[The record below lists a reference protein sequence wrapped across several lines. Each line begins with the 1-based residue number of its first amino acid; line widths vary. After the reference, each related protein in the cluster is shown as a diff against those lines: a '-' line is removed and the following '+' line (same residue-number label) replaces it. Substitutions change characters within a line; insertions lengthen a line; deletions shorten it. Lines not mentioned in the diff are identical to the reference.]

1 VRCVHRDF
9 LGRLGG
15 DDGSISP
22 KDREQSGGRA
32 EGVAGEADDDQ
43 LIEQDDPSQ
52 RPVASG
58 HGGGHQLGLYLI
70 RLAGKQLE
78 RVQSPCT
85 ATRWKFGFFIP
96 PGSDRGRFSLS
107 LRHCV
112 IQAKHPVTPLGW

>member
-1 VRCVHRDF
+1 MDLIARARDW
-9 LGRLGG
+9 LNQDPDPLTRL
-15 DDGSISP
+15 
-22 KDREQSGGRA
+22 EL
-32 EGVAGEADDDQ
+32 EQ